1 MIRNSRTPTLL
12 LIGMVV
18 VLIIITYNYWNLLER
33 NKTLSDRLINSEEKL
48 SDLNEKKAMLEKQ
61 GTIALDKVKSFE
73 EKVEQNLQALQKKD
87 SEIDELNTKL
97 KSNEQDNEKLSLEIA
112 EIKEKLVNFASE
124 IFQ

>member
-112 EIKEKLVNFASE
+112 EIKEKLVNFASK

>member
-18 VLIIITYNYWNLLER
+18 VIIIITYNYWSLLER
-33 NKTLSDRLINSEEKL
+33 NTTLSDRLINSEEKL

-73 EKVEQNLQALQKKD
+73 EKIEQNVKALQLKD

-97 KSNEQDNEKLSLEIA
+97 KGHEQDNEKLSLEIA
-112 EIKEKLVNFASE
+112 EIKEKLVHFASK